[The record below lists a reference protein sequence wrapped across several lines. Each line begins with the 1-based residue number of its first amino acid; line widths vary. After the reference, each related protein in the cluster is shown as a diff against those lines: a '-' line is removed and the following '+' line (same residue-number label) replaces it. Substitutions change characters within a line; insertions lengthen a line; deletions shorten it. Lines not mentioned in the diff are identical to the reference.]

1 MDNVE
6 LVKQGYQYFAEGN
19 VEAVLE
25 LFHPEM
31 EWNECQGFPYISGDG
46 LFIGPNA
53 IVQNVFAKIPEN
65 MDGFQI
71 DVQEL
76 FGSGDKVVMVGY
88 YKGVYKATGKEFKAN
103 ATHVWTLKDEKATH
117 FFQAV
122 DTAEIINP

>member
-1 MDNVE
+1 MNNVE
-6 LVKQGYQYFAEGN
+6 LIKQGYQNFAEGN
-19 VEAVLE
+19 VEAVLAV
-25 LFHPEM
+25 FHPEI
-31 EWNECQGFPYISGDG
+31 EWNNCQGFPYISGDG

-65 MDGFQI
+65 FDGFNVDI
-71 DVQEL
+71 QEL

-103 ATHVWTLKDEKATH
+103 ATHVWTVKDEKATH

-122 DTAEIINP
+122 DTAEIVNP